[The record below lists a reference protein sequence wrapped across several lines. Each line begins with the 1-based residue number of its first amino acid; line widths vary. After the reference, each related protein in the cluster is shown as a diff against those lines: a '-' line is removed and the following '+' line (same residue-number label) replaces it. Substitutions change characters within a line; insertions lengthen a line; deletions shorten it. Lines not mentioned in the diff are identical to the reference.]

1 MTTERLHLGR
11 SVRDLTGLFKQ
22 TMPFQSVPKPLLK
35 TLVALSRSVRY
46 EKGQLIYDIGD
57 PAEDLYIVY
66 LGEVAV
72 IFPPGGELENL
83 SRAMRSGSVFGWDAL
98 FKNRS
103 IELSYRLGRAR
114 VRDEAELM
122 LINADEME
130 NLFDADYAAYRIM
143 MGRFVSMIAHESSM
157 LAAWTGVDT

>member
-1 MTTERLHLGR
+1 MTTERFHLGR

-22 TMPFQSVPKPLLK
+22 TMPFQSVPEPLLK

-66 LGEVAV
+66 LGEVEV

-83 SRAMRSGSVFGWDAL
+83 SRAMRSRSVFGWDAL
-98 FKNRS
+98 FKKTIDRALLSFGARKGERRS
-103 IELSYRLGRAR
+103 RAHAYQCRRNGELVRRRLCGLPHYDGPICFHDRTR
-114 VRDEAELM
+114 
-122 LINADEME
+122 I
-130 NLFDADYAAYRIM
+130 FDA
-143 MGRFVSMIAHESSM
+143 GS
-157 LAAWTGVDT
+157 VDRSR